1 MAGLRIDIIDNQLAG
16 FLKIAEQQVVDA
28 QRALVE
34 RTYEVDIVGR
44 SPILTGF
51 YASNH
56 RIILRGAG
64 GTFKAGG
71 QVELFPNVK
80 PSDAQPGD
88 FVPNIPDATAKE
100 LGKLDRL
107 ALGDIVIITTRVEYA
122 DSVEQKHGV
131 YSGAEAM
138 LGRSL

>member
-1 MAGLRIDIIDNQLAG
+1 MPGLRIDIIEKQLAD
-16 FLKIAEQQVVDA
+16 FLKVAEQQVVDA

-56 RIILRGAG
+56 RIILLDAG
-64 GTFKAGG
+64 GRFKAGG

-80 PSDAQPGD
+80 PSNAQPEE
-88 FVPNIPDATAKE
+88 FVPNISDAVSKE
-100 LGKLDRL
+100 LGKLDKL
-107 ALGDIVIITTRVEYA
+107 ALGDIVTITTRVEYA
-122 DSVEQKHGV
+122 DAVETRHSV
-131 YSGAEAM
+131 YDGAEAI
-138 LGRSL
+138 LGR